1 MATKESSN
9 QLYDQRNIVEYV
21 KQFFVPSF
29 LCYLNVDN
37 TFVIF
42 HFANNSV
49 SVMFAVNPTKIDII
63 LLQKHD
69 KVR

>member
-29 LCYLNVDN
+29 LCYLNVESVFTLD
-37 TFVIF
+37 T
-42 HFANNSV
+42 NSHICYL
-49 SVMFAVNPTKIDII
+49 SFRK
-63 LLQKHD
+63 
-69 KVR
+69 